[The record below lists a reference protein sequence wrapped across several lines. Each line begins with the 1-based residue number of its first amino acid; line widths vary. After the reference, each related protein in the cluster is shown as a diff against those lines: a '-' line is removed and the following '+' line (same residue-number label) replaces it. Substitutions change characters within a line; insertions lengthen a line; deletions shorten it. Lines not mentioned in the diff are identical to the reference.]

1 MFERVKA
8 AWSVMRSPMPI
19 GAKAT
24 AITEIFGGILKGI
37 DTAKLFDYRSYL
49 EAGTKKCW
57 ALFKAMDYIAKAGM
71 DTPFRLQKKGGDG
84 KPVKLP
90 ELDLLLENPNPNEN
104 MVELIYKTLAHLVLT
119 GNAFWLKDQT
129 NFENERPSALYPL
142 NPKRM
147 KVVVDPRIGII
158 GYLYRVEGPA
168 SEMPLE
174 VGEVVHFRVPHANN
188 DYWGL
193 GVVESAEDLFQGFI
207 NRAAWENRFWKNGAA
222 PSGVLILEDQVA
234 SPAKWEE
241 AKEKWAKEYGG
252 VDNSG
257 KVAWLNGK
265 WKYLQIG
272 LTNQEMQAIE
282 SDKWTVEKIAMQC
295 GVPTSVMGVRDAAN
309 FATARIDELR
319 FRRYTVKPLLTFI
332 QKTVTSDIVA
342 GWNPNLEFVFEISGL
357 VDLDQLVTAF
367 CPLFDRGGLSINE
380 LRVLAG
386 LQPDPTNELWN
397 GHYITAGLM
406 PLELSGVADLG
417 QTEEQA
423 RAAVRRFVETGMN
436 PERKRADKLE
446 VAVMELAKIAKGQQA
461 ILGEIHER
469 LRLGPGGNG
478 NEGAARS

>member
-1 MFERVKA
+1 MFERTKA
-8 AWSVMRSPMPI
+8 AWAVLRSPMPM
-19 GAKAT
+19 GVKAT

-37 DTAKLFDYRSYL
+37 DVAKLFDFRSYL

-57 ALFKAMDYIAKAGM
+57 ALFKATDYIAKAGM
-71 DTPFRLQKKGGDG
+71 DTPFRLQKKGGNG
-84 KPVKLP
+84 VPVKHK
-90 ELDLLLENPNPNEN
+90 EIDLLFENPNPHEN
-104 MVELIYKTLAHLVLT
+104 MVELIYKTIAHLTLT
-119 GNAFWLKDQT
+119 GNAFWLKDRV
-129 NFENERPSALYPL
+129 NFQNERPEGLYPL

-147 KVVVDPRIGII
+147 KVVVDPKLGII

-168 SEMPLE
+168 TEMPLE
-174 VGEVVHFRVPHANN
+174 IGEVVHFRVPHANN

-207 NRAAWENRFWKNGAA
+207 NRSAWENRFWKNGAA

-241 AKEKWAKEYGG
+241 AKEKWQKEYGG

-272 LTNQEMQAIE
+272 LTNAEMQAIE

-295 GVPTSVMGVRDAAN
+295 GVPLSVMGIREAAN

-319 FRRYTVKPLLTFI
+319 FRRYTVKPILTFI
-332 QKTVTSDIVA
+332 QKTINSDIIE
-342 GWNPNLEFVFEISGL
+342 GFNPELELVFDISGL

-367 CPLFDRGGLSINE
+367 VPVFDRGGLSINE
-380 LRVLAG
+380 LRSLAG
-386 LQPDPTNELWN
+386 LQPDPDNELWN
-397 GHYITAGLM
+397 GHYINAGLT

-417 QTEEQA
+417 QTQA
-423 RAAVRRFVETGMN
+423 QAQAAVRRFVESTMATQNKSNDQMGV
-436 PERKRADKLE
+436 AILKLIE
-446 VAVMELAKIAKGQQA
+446 ISHGHQK
-461 ILGEIHER
+461 ILGEISQR
-469 LRLGPGGNG
+469 LALGNG
-478 NEGAARS
+478 NGHHDEAART